1 MCRFHY
7 SRSGYSDLTGI
18 RLTAIVKIKIKV
30 ISDHYLS
37 RLIMLVCS
45 KSFQNRYTYVNSVLS
60 DCSYHEVA
68 KCMAHYN
75 KTNGTGADSSMWN
88 ILTGLYILSNIQPAL
103 IVLLRTFR
111 PFFVKPCAY
120 EQRFVNPVSLRSH
133 PHRIQHRTKI
143 TVANL

>member
-7 SRSGYSDLTGI
+7 SRSGYSDLTGT

-45 KSFQNRYTYVNSVLS
+45 QSFQNRYTYVNFVLS

-68 KCMAHYN
+68 KCMTHYN
-75 KTNGTGADSSMWN
+75 KTNGTGADCSMWKF
-88 ILTGLYILSNIQPAL
+88 LTRMYILSNIQPAL
-103 IVLLRTFR
+103 NVPLRTFR
-111 PFFVKPCAY
+111 PFF
-120 EQRFVNPVSLRSH
+120 LL
-133 PHRIQHRTKI
+133 
-143 TVANL
+143 NLVPTSNVLLC